1 MKKHFQDNTIYFYI
15 KKKTKL
21 NDILFKDT
29 YIFLSETQKKKQK
42 EVIKKFRAMISST
55 KQSRDRG
62 GFTGNGRVGGG
73 HAGDQLTF
81 LYTDKLQTH

>member
-29 YIFLSETQKKKQK
+29 YIFLSETQKKIEGSDQK
-42 EVIKKFRAMISST
+42 V
-55 KQSRDRG
+55 Q
-62 GFTGNGRVGGG
+62 G
-73 HAGDQLTF
+73 HDQL
-81 LYTDKLQTH
+81 YKIEQG